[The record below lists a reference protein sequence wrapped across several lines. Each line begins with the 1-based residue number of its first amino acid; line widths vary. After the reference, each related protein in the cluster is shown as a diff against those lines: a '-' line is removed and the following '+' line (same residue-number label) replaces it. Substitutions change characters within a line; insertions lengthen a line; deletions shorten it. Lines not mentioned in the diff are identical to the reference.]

1 MTRTVTTAPP
11 VHHRTSV
18 VRGLTVAYREA
29 GDPASPTVVLLHG
42 FPTSSHMFRGLIED
56 LAGSWH
62 VIAPDHV
69 GFGASDTPPIDTFDY
84 TFDQL
89 AATTTDLL
97 DQLGADRFALYIQ
110 DYGAPIGLRIA
121 SRHPHRVTALIVQ
134 NGNAYDEGLTPFW
147 DDLRAFW
154 ADRDAHEAAVRELLR
169 TDDFRWQYTHGVPAD
184 RLDRISPDTWRLD
197 RAGVD
202 RPATSRSS
210 YSSSGTTAPTSTP
223 TRSSRPT
230 CATIAHPP
238 SSSGDTRRD
247 LQRRRRTRLP
257 ARRARGRAAPTRCR
271 PLRPRNPSRGDR
283 VADRR
288 LPPPR
293 PALTP
298 RGSRTGG
305 RGETRARTVQ

>member
-11 VHHRTSV
+11 VHHRTTI
-18 VRGLTVAYREA
+18 VRGLTLAYREA

-69 GFGASDTPPIDTFDY
+69 GFGVSDAPPIDAFNY

-97 DQLGADRFALYIQ
+97 DQLGVDRFALYIQ

-121 SRHPHRVTALIVQ
+121 SSHASRVTALVVQ
-134 NGNAYDEGLTPFW
+134 NGNAYAEGLTPFW

-154 ADRDAHEAAVRELLR
+154 ADRDAHEAAVRELLQ

-202 RPATSRSS
+202 RPGNVEVQLQLFWDYRTNLDAYPQFQAYLRNHRPPTLIVWGAHDEIFNANGARAYLRDVPDAELHLLDTGHFALETHREEITSLTDAFLHRV
-210 YSSSGTTAPTSTP
+210 
-223 TRSSRPT
+223 
-230 CATIAHPP
+230 
-238 SSSGDTRRD
+238 
-247 LQRRRRTRLP
+247 
-257 ARRARGRAAPTRCR
+257 
-271 PLRPRNPSRGDR
+271 LR
-283 VADRR
+283 
-288 LPPPR
+288 
-293 PALTP
+293 
-298 RGSRTGG
+298 
-305 RGETRARTVQ
+305 